1 MRVRISVA
9 AGCTVY
15 FGTLPDSDFAHL
27 IEAKDYYICPLD
39 QQNLDRGYLAV
50 RPDKR
55 IGNESENVYLT
66 ICNKKEGRLKVVLK
80 RMEALAQK
88 EPSGT
93 NPGRKRKIA
102 AKLTEDLRLCVAVDF
117 GVERLPEN
125 LEPF

>member
-1 MRVRISVA
+1 
-9 AGCTVY
+9 
-15 FGTLPDSDFAHL
+15 
-27 IEAKDYYICPLD
+27 
-39 QQNLDRGYLAV
+39 
-50 RPDKR
+50 
-55 IGNESENVYLT
+55 
-66 ICNKKEGRLKVVLK
+66 
-80 RMEALAQK
+80 MEALAQK